1 MGEHPARHYR
11 LGRDESHCARRSL
24 NHPMF
29 LPVNR
34 ILLAALLALAISGQA
49 APSFREDVIPL
60 LTRAGCNMGACHGK
74 LAGQN
79 GFRLSL
85 RGFAPDEDYEHLARE
100 SRGRRLNFALPDA
113 SLLLTKALAI
123 EPHEGGSRFAPG
135 SPGHQLLRDWILAG
149 APGPS
154 TNEARVMKLTLSAST
169 RPLKPG
175 DSLPITARATY
186 TDGRERDVTWLAQFF
201 SNDEST
207 VKVTPEGMATALR
220 AGEASVRVHFQGLV
234 EVVSFTMP
242 YNNKVNA
249 ADFTARNNAIDDSVF
264 KKLQALRLPPAPVAD
279 DMTYCRRVHLDL
291 TGALPTAEVAAAFAK
306 DTSPDKRAKLADQL
320 IGSPRFVDYWTLQLA
335 DLLQNRKERDH
346 DVRGTKGVRALQ
358 SWLRAQVAANRPWDA
373 LARAVLTAN
382 GSAGETP
389 AVGYFIYNVGEKR
402 QPEQSDLPDSVAQ
415 AFLGTRIG
423 CARCHNH
430 PLERY
435 TQDDFYHF
443 AAFFAR
449 VSLDRKEPMDGFTA
463 LQVGTESE
471 RQLAKQLT
479 QAGEKVVKAKEA
491 AAASGLEPKEA
502 EKRAKEV
509 VATEKRVTEL
519 AQQIKAARA
528 KPPSLQQ
535 PRTRQMMVAQPLDR
549 RSLVMSEGADPREA
563 FTDWLTAPENPFFA
577 GAMVNRMWRHFMGV
591 GLVEPVD
598 DLRDSN
604 PASNPELMALLKR
617 EFANGYDLQKL
628 MRLIVTSRTY
638 QLAADTTR
646 ANADDRRFYS
656 HFYAR
661 RLPAEVLLDAVGDV
675 TGVPETFPGYPV
687 GLRAVQLPDPTVNSY
702 FLTLFGRSDRVTA
715 CACERSGDVTLPQLL
730 HLNNGEDLVKKIKSP
745 DARLAK
751 WLKEFPEDAGLTEQ
765 LYLTALGRKP
775 TAAEREAILRQQSAA
790 DPREAFFADLFWAL
804 MNTKEFAFN
813 H

>member
-1 MGEHPARHYR
+1 MFRPAQ
-11 LGRDESHCARRSL
+11 LL
-24 NHPMF
+24 
-29 LPVNR
+29 
-34 ILLAALLALAISGQA
+34 ILLAFTLSASA

-85 RGFAPDEDYEHLARE
+85 RGFAPEEDYEHLARE
-100 SRGRRLNFALPDA
+100 SRGRRLNFAQPDA
-113 SLLLTKALAI
+113 SLLLTKALAA
-123 EPHEGGSRFAPG
+123 EPHEGGARFAPG
-135 SPGHQLLRDWILAG
+135 SREHTLLRDWILAG
-149 APGPS
+149 APGPT
-154 TNEARVMKLTLSAST
+154 TNEARVAKLTLSAVT

-175 DSLPITARATY
+175 DQVPVTARATY

-201 SNDEST
+201 ANDEST
-207 VKVTPEGMATALR
+207 VKVTPAGVATALR
-220 AGEASVRVHFQGLV
+220 AGEASVRVHFQGFV

-242 YNNKVNA
+242 YDNKVRP
-249 ADFTARNNAIDDSVF
+249 ADFTARQNAIDDAVF
-264 KKLQALRLPPAPVAD
+264 KKLQALRLPPAPPCD
-279 DMTYCRRVHLDL
+279 DATFARRLHLDL
-291 TGALPTAEVAAAFAK
+291 TGTLPTAELAATFAK
-306 DTSPDKRAKLADQL
+306 DTAPDKRARLADEL
-320 IGSPRFVDYWTLQLA
+320 LGSPRFVDYWTLQLA
-335 DLLQNRKERDH
+335 DLFQNRKERDH
-346 DVRGTKGVRALQ
+346 DVRGAKGVRSFHA
-358 SWLRAQVAANRPWDA
+358 WLRAQVAANRPWDA
-373 LARAVLTAN
+373 LARDVLTAR
-382 GSAGETP
+382 GSASETP
-389 AVGYFIYNVGEKR
+389 AVGYFIYNLGEKR

-449 VSLDRKEPMDGFTA
+449 VSLDRKEPLDGFTA
-463 LQVGTESE
+463 LQLGTQTEL
-471 RQLAKQLT
+471 QLDKQLQ
-479 QAGEKVVKAKEA
+479 QAEEKVAKAKEA
-491 AAASGLEPKEA
+491 AAALGLEAKEA

-509 VATEKRVTEL
+509 TSSEKRVVEL
-519 AQQIKAARA
+519 AQQIKSTRA
-528 KPPSLQQ
+528 KPPSVQQ

-549 RSLVMSEGADPREA
+549 RALVMAEGADPREA
-563 FTDWLTAPENPFFA
+563 FTDWMTAPENPYFA
-577 GAMVNRMWRHFMGV
+577 GAMVNRIWRHFMGV

-604 PASNPELMALLKR
+604 PPSNPELWALLKR
-617 EFANGYDLQKL
+617 EFAAGHDLRKL
-628 MRLIVTSRTY
+628 MRFIVTSRTY

-646 ANADDRRFYS
+646 ANAADQRFHS

-687 GLRAVQLPDPTVNSY
+687 GLRAVQLPDSTVNSY
-702 FLTLFGRSDRVTA
+702 FLTLFGRSDRVSA

-730 HLNNGEDLVKKIKSP
+730 HLNTGEDLFKKIKAP
-745 DARLAK
+745 DARLTVL
-751 WLKEFPEDAGLTEQ
+751 LKQFPDDAQLTEQ
-765 LYLTALGRKP
+765 LYLTTLGRKP
-775 TAAEREAILRQQSAA
+775 TPAEREAVIRQRSAA
-790 DPREAFFADLFWAL
+790 DPREAFFADLLWAL
-804 MNTKEFAFN
+804 LNTKEFAFN

>member
-1 MGEHPARHYR
+1 MFR
-11 LGRDESHCARRSL
+11 LTHL
-24 NHPMF
+24 
-29 LPVNR
+29 LL
-34 ILLAALLALAISGQA
+34 LLAFALSASA

-100 SRGRRLNFALPDA
+100 SRGRRLNFAQPDA
-113 SLLLTKALAI
+113 SLLLTKALAA
-123 EPHEGGSRFAPG
+123 EPHEGGARFAPG
-135 SPGHQLLRDWILAG
+135 SREHALLRDWIVAG
-149 APGPS
+149 APGPT
-154 TNEARVMKLTLSAST
+154 TNEARVAKLTLSAVT

-175 DSLPITARATY
+175 DQVPVTARATY

-201 SNDEST
+201 ANDEST
-207 VKVTPEGMATALR
+207 VKVTPTGVATALR
-220 AGEASVRVHFQGLV
+220 AGEASVRVHFQGFV

-242 YNNKVNA
+242 YANQVRP
-249 ADFTARNNAIDDSVF
+249 ADFTARQNAIDDAVF
-264 KKLQALRLPPAPVAD
+264 KKLQALRLPPAPPCD
-279 DMTYCRRVHLDL
+279 DATFARRLHLDL
-291 TGALPTAEVAAAFAK
+291 TGTLPTAEVAAAFAK
-306 DTSPDKRAKLADQL
+306 DTSPAKRAKLADEL
-320 IGSPRFVDYWTLQLA
+320 LGSPRFVDYWTLQLA
-335 DLLQNRKERDH
+335 DLFQNRKERDH
-346 DVRGTKGVRALQ
+346 DVRGAKGVRSFHA
-358 SWLRAQVAANRPWDA
+358 WLRAQVAANRPWDA
-373 LARAVLTAN
+373 LARDVLTAR
-382 GSAGETP
+382 GSASETP
-389 AVGYFIYNVGEKR
+389 AVGYFIYNLGEKR

-449 VSLDRKEPMDGFTA
+449 VSLDRKEPLDGFTA
-463 LQVGTESE
+463 LQLGTQTEL
-471 RQLAKQLT
+471 QLDKQLQ
-479 QAGEKVVKAKEA
+479 QAEEKVAKAKEA
-491 AAASGLEPKEA
+491 AAALGLEAKEA

-509 VATEKRVTEL
+509 TSSEKRVAEL
-519 AQQIKAARA
+519 AQQIKSTRA
-528 KPPSLQQ
+528 KPPSVQQ

-549 RSLVMSEGADPREA
+549 RALVMAEGADPREA
-563 FTDWLTAPENPFFA
+563 FTDWMTAPENPYFA
-577 GAMVNRMWRHFMGV
+577 GAMVNRIWRHFMGV

-604 PASNPELMALLKR
+604 PPSNPELWALLKR
-617 EFANGYDLQKL
+617 EFAAGHDLRKL
-628 MRLIVTSRTY
+628 MRFIVTSRTY

-646 ANADDRRFYS
+646 ANAADQRFHS

-675 TGVPETFPGYPV
+675 TGVPETFPGYPI
-687 GLRAVQLPDPTVNSY
+687 GLRAVQLPDSTVNSY
-702 FLTLFGRSDRVTA
+702 FLTLFGRSDRVSA

-730 HLNNGEDLVKKIKSP
+730 HLNTGEDLFKKIKAP
-745 DARLAK
+745 DARLTVL
-751 WLKEFPEDAGLTEQ
+751 LKQFPDDAQLTEQ
-765 LYLTALGRKP
+765 LYLTTLGRKP
-775 TAAEREAILRQQSAA
+775 TPAEREAVIRQRSAA
-790 DPREAFFADLFWAL
+790 DPREAFFADLLWAL
-804 MNTKEFAFN
+804 LNTKEFAFN

>member
-1 MGEHPARHYR
+1 MFRPAQ
-11 LGRDESHCARRSL
+11 LL
-24 NHPMF
+24 
-29 LPVNR
+29 
-34 ILLAALLALAISGQA
+34 ILLAFTLSASA

-85 RGFAPDEDYEHLARE
+85 RGFAPEEDYEHLARE
-100 SRGRRLNFALPDA
+100 SRGRRLNFAQPDA
-113 SLLLTKALAI
+113 SLLLTKALAA
-123 EPHEGGSRFAPG
+123 EPHEGGARFAPG
-135 SPGHQLLRDWILAG
+135 SREHTLLRDWILAG
-149 APGPS
+149 APGPT
-154 TNEARVMKLTLSAST
+154 TNEARVAKLTLSAVT

-175 DSLPITARATY
+175 DQVPVTARATY

-201 SNDEST
+201 ANDEST
-207 VKVTPEGMATALR
+207 VKVTPAGVATALR
-220 AGEASVRVHFQGLV
+220 AGEASVRVHFQGFV

-242 YNNKVNA
+242 YDNKVRP
-249 ADFTARNNAIDDSVF
+249 ADFTARQNAIDDAVF
-264 KKLQALRLPPAPVAD
+264 KKLQALRLPPAPPCD
-279 DMTYCRRVHLDL
+279 DATFARRLHLDL
-291 TGALPTAEVAAAFAK
+291 TGTLPTAELAAAFAK
-306 DTSPDKRAKLADQL
+306 DTAPDKRARLADEL
-320 IGSPRFVDYWTLQLA
+320 LGSPRFVDYWTLQLA
-335 DLLQNRKERDH
+335 DLFQNRKERDH
-346 DVRGTKGVRALQ
+346 DVRGAKGVRSFHA
-358 SWLRAQVAANRPWDA
+358 WLRAQVAANRPWDA
-373 LARAVLTAN
+373 LARDVLTAR
-382 GSAGETP
+382 GSASETP
-389 AVGYFIYNVGEKR
+389 AVGYFIYNLGEKR

-449 VSLDRKEPMDGFTA
+449 VSLDRKEPLDGFTA
-463 LQVGTESE
+463 LQLGTQTEL
-471 RQLAKQLT
+471 QLDKQLQ
-479 QAGEKVVKAKEA
+479 QAEEKVAKAKEA
-491 AAASGLEPKEA
+491 AAALGLEAKEA

-509 VATEKRVTEL
+509 TSSEKRVVEL
-519 AQQIKAARA
+519 AQQIKSTRA
-528 KPPSLQQ
+528 KPPSVQQ

-549 RSLVMSEGADPREA
+549 RALVMAEGADPREA
-563 FTDWLTAPENPFFA
+563 FTDWMTAPENPYFA
-577 GAMVNRMWRHFMGV
+577 GAMVNRIWRHFMGV

-604 PASNPELMALLKR
+604 PPSNPELWALLKR
-617 EFANGYDLQKL
+617 EFAAGHDLRKL
-628 MRLIVTSRTY
+628 MRFIVTSRTY

-646 ANADDRRFYS
+646 ANAADQRFHS

-687 GLRAVQLPDPTVNSY
+687 GLRAVQLPDSTVNSY
-702 FLTLFGRSDRVTA
+702 FLTLFGRSDRVSA

-730 HLNNGEDLVKKIKSP
+730 HLNTGEDLFKKIKAP
-745 DARLAK
+745 DARLTVL
-751 WLKEFPEDAGLTEQ
+751 LKQFPDDAQLTEQ
-765 LYLTALGRKP
+765 LYLTTLGRKP
-775 TAAEREAILRQQSAA
+775 TPAEREAVIRQRSAA
-790 DPREAFFADLFWAL
+790 DPREAFFADLLWAL
-804 MNTKEFAFN
+804 LNTKEFAFN

>member
-1 MGEHPARHYR
+1 MFRPAQ
-11 LGRDESHCARRSL
+11 LL
-24 NHPMF
+24 
-29 LPVNR
+29 
-34 ILLAALLALAISGQA
+34 ILLAFTLSASA

-85 RGFAPDEDYEHLARE
+85 RGFAPEEDYEHLARE
-100 SRGRRLNFALPDA
+100 SRGRRLNFAQPDA
-113 SLLLTKALAI
+113 SLLLTKALAA
-123 EPHEGGSRFAPG
+123 EPHEGGARFAPG
-135 SPGHQLLRDWILAG
+135 SREHTLLRDWILAG
-149 APGPS
+149 APGPT
-154 TNEARVMKLTLSAST
+154 TNEARVAKLTLSAVT

-175 DSLPITARATY
+175 DQVPVTARATY

-201 SNDEST
+201 ANDEST
-207 VKVTPEGMATALR
+207 VKVTPAGVATALR
-220 AGEASVRVHFQGLV
+220 AGEASVRVHFQGFV

-242 YNNKVNA
+242 YDNKVRP
-249 ADFTARNNAIDDSVF
+249 ADFTARQNAIDDAVF
-264 KKLQALRLPPAPVAD
+264 KKLQALRLPPAPPCD
-279 DMTYCRRVHLDL
+279 DATFARRLHLDL
-291 TGALPTAEVAAAFAK
+291 TGTLPTAELAAAFAK
-306 DTSPDKRAKLADQL
+306 DTAPDKRARLADEL
-320 IGSPRFVDYWTLQLA
+320 LGSPRFVDYWTLQLA
-335 DLLQNRKERDH
+335 DLFQNRKERDH
-346 DVRGTKGVRALQ
+346 DVRGAKGVRSFHA
-358 SWLRAQVAANRPWDA
+358 WLRAQVAANRPWDA
-373 LARAVLTAN
+373 LARDVLTAR
-382 GSAGETP
+382 GSASETP

-449 VSLDRKEPMDGFTA
+449 VSLDRKEPLDGFTA
-463 LQVGTESE
+463 LQLGTQTEL
-471 RQLAKQLT
+471 QLDKQLQ
-479 QAGEKVVKAKEA
+479 QAEEKVAKAKEA
-491 AAASGLEPKEA
+491 AAAPGLEAKEA

-509 VATEKRVTEL
+509 TSSEKRVAEL
-519 AQQIKAARA
+519 AQQIKSTRA
-528 KPPSLQQ
+528 KPPSVQQ

-549 RSLVMSEGADPREA
+549 RALVMAEGADPREA
-563 FTDWLTAPENPFFA
+563 FTDWMTAPENPYFA
-577 GAMVNRMWRHFMGV
+577 GAMVNRIWRHFMGV

-604 PASNPELMALLKR
+604 PPSNPELWALLKR
-617 EFANGYDLQKL
+617 EFAAGHDLRKL
-628 MRLIVTSRTY
+628 MRFIVTSRTY

-646 ANADDRRFYS
+646 ANAADQRFHS

-675 TGVPETFPGYPV
+675 TGVPETFPGYPI
-687 GLRAVQLPDPTVNSY
+687 GLRAVQLPDSTVNSY
-702 FLTLFGRSDRVTA
+702 FLTLFGRSDRVSA

-730 HLNNGEDLVKKIKSP
+730 HLNTGEDLFKKIKAP
-745 DARLAK
+745 DARLTVL
-751 WLKEFPEDAGLTEQ
+751 LKQFPDDAQLTEQ
-765 LYLTALGRKP
+765 LYLTTLGRKP
-775 TAAEREAILRQQSAA
+775 TPAEREAVIRQRSAA
-790 DPREAFFADLFWAL
+790 DPREAFFADLLWAL
-804 MNTKEFAFN
+804 LNTKEFAFN

>member
-1 MGEHPARHYR
+1 MFRPAQ
-11 LGRDESHCARRSL
+11 LL
-24 NHPMF
+24 
-29 LPVNR
+29 
-34 ILLAALLALAISGQA
+34 ILLAFTLSASA

-85 RGFAPDEDYEHLARE
+85 RGFAPEEDYEHLARE
-100 SRGRRLNFALPDA
+100 SRGRRLNFAQPDA
-113 SLLLTKALAI
+113 SLLLTKALAA
-123 EPHEGGSRFAPG
+123 EPHEGGARFAPG
-135 SPGHQLLRDWILAG
+135 SREHTLLRDWILAG
-149 APGPS
+149 APGPT
-154 TNEARVMKLTLSAST
+154 TNEARVAKLTLSAVT

-175 DSLPITARATY
+175 DQVPVTARATY

-201 SNDEST
+201 ANDEST
-207 VKVTPEGMATALR
+207 VKVTPAGVATALR
-220 AGEASVRVHFQGLV
+220 AGEASVRVHFQGFV

-242 YNNKVNA
+242 YDNKVRP
-249 ADFTARNNAIDDSVF
+249 ADFTARQNAIDDAVF
-264 KKLQALRLPPAPVAD
+264 KKLQALRLPPAPPCD
-279 DMTYCRRVHLDL
+279 DATFARRLHLDL
-291 TGALPTAEVAAAFAK
+291 TGTLPTAELAAAFAK
-306 DTSPDKRAKLADQL
+306 DTAPDKRARLADEL
-320 IGSPRFVDYWTLQLA
+320 LGSPRFVDYWTLQLA
-335 DLLQNRKERDH
+335 DLFQNRKERDH
-346 DVRGTKGVRALQ
+346 DVRGAKGVRSFHA
-358 SWLRAQVAANRPWDA
+358 WLRAQVAANRPWDA
-373 LARAVLTAN
+373 LARDVLTAR
-382 GSAGETP
+382 GSASETP
-389 AVGYFIYNVGEKR
+389 AVGYFIYNLGEKR

-449 VSLDRKEPMDGFTA
+449 VSLDRKEPLDGFTA
-463 LQVGTESE
+463 LQLGTQTEL
-471 RQLAKQLT
+471 QLDKQLQ
-479 QAGEKVVKAKEA
+479 QAEEKVAKAKEA
-491 AAASGLEPKEA
+491 AAAPGLEAKEA

-509 VATEKRVTEL
+509 TSSEKRVAEL
-519 AQQIKAARA
+519 AQQIKSTRA
-528 KPPSLQQ
+528 KPPSVQQ

-549 RSLVMSEGADPREA
+549 RALVMAEGADPREA
-563 FTDWLTAPENPFFA
+563 FTDWMTAPENPYFA
-577 GAMVNRMWRHFMGV
+577 GAMVNRIWRHFMGV

-604 PASNPELMALLKR
+604 PPSNPELWALLKR
-617 EFANGYDLQKL
+617 EFAAGHDLRKL
-628 MRLIVTSRTY
+628 MRFIVTSRTY

-646 ANADDRRFYS
+646 ANAADQRFHS

-687 GLRAVQLPDPTVNSY
+687 GLRAVQLPDSTVNSY
-702 FLTLFGRSDRVTA
+702 FLTLFGRSDRVSA

-730 HLNNGEDLVKKIKSP
+730 HLNTGEDLFKKIKAP
-745 DARLAK
+745 DARLTVL
-751 WLKEFPEDAGLTEQ
+751 LKQFPDDAQLTEQ
-765 LYLTALGRKP
+765 LYLTTLGRKP
-775 TAAEREAILRQQSAA
+775 TPAEREAVIRQRSAA
-790 DPREAFFADLFWAL
+790 DPREAFFADLLWAL
-804 MNTKEFAFN
+804 LNTKEFAFN

>member
-1 MGEHPARHYR
+1 MFRPAKP
-11 LGRDESHCARRSL
+11 S
-24 NHPMF
+24 
-29 LPVNR
+29 
-34 ILLAALLALAISGQA
+34 LLAALLTLALSAQA
-49 APSFREDVIPL
+49 ATPSFREDVIPL

-79 GFRLSL
+79 GFKLSL
-85 RGFAPDEDYEHLARE
+85 RGFAPDEDFDHLTRE
-100 SRGRRLNFALPDA
+100 SRGRRVNFTQPDA
-113 SLLLTKALAI
+113 SLILTKALAT
-123 EPHEGGSRFAPG
+123 EPHEGGARFAPG

-149 APGPS
+149 APGPK
-154 TNEARVMKLTLSAST
+154 TNEARVAKLTLSPVT

-175 DSLPITARATY
+175 DKLPLTARATY

-207 VKVTPEGMATALR
+207 VKVTPEGVATALR

-242 YNNKVNA
+242 YDNKVNT
-249 ADFTARNNAIDDSVF
+249 ADYTARNNAIDDAIF
-264 KKLQALRLPPAPVAD
+264 KKLQALRLPPAPLGD
-279 DMTYCRRVHLDL
+279 DATYCRRVHLDL
-291 TGALPTAEVAAAFAK
+291 TGTLPTAEVAAAFAK
-306 DTSPDKRAKLADQL
+306 DTAPDKRAKLADQL

-346 DVRGTKGVRALQ
+346 DVRGAKGVRALQ

-373 LARAVLTAN
+373 LARDVLTAH
-382 GSAGETP
+382 GSAAETP

-449 VSLDRKEPMDGFTA
+449 VSLDRKEPVDGFTA
-463 LQVGTESE
+463 LQLGTQNEL
-471 RQLAKQLT
+471 QLAKQLT
-479 QAGEKVVKAKEA
+479 QAEEKVVKAKEA
-491 AAASGLEPKEA
+491 AAAPNLDLKEA

-509 VATEKRVTEL
+509 VAAEKRVTEL
-519 AQQIKAARA
+519 AQQIKSARA
-528 KPPSLQQ
+528 KPPSVQQ
-535 PRTRQMMVAQPLDR
+535 PRTRQMMAAQPLDR
-549 RSLVMSEGADPREA
+549 RALAMPEGADPREA

-577 GAMVNRMWRHFMGV
+577 SAMVNRVWRHFMGV

-604 PASNPELMALLKR
+604 PPSNPELWALLKR
-617 EFANGYDLQKL
+617 EFASGYDLRKL

-638 QLAADTTR
+638 QLSADTTK
-646 ANADDRRFYS
+646 ANAADQRFHS

-661 RLPAEVLLDAVGDV
+661 RLPAEVLLDAVGDA
-675 TGVPETFPGYPV
+675 TGVPESFPGYPV

-751 WLKEFPEDAGLTEQ
+751 WLKEFPDDVKLTEQ
-765 LYLTALGRKP
+765 LYLTTLGRKP
-775 TAAEREAILRQQSAA
+775 TAAEREAVSRQQSAA

>member
-1 MGEHPARHYR
+1 MFRPAQ
-11 LGRDESHCARRSL
+11 LL
-24 NHPMF
+24 
-29 LPVNR
+29 
-34 ILLAALLALAISGQA
+34 ILLAFTLSASA

-85 RGFAPDEDYEHLARE
+85 RGFAPEEDYEHLARE
-100 SRGRRLNFALPDA
+100 SRGRRLNFAQPDA
-113 SLLLTKALAI
+113 SLLLTKALAA
-123 EPHEGGSRFAPG
+123 EPHEGGARFAPG
-135 SPGHQLLRDWILAG
+135 SREHTLLRDWILAG
-149 APGPS
+149 APGPT
-154 TNEARVMKLTLSAST
+154 TNEARVAKLTLSAVT

-175 DSLPITARATY
+175 DQVPVTARATY

-201 SNDEST
+201 ANDEST
-207 VKVTPEGMATALR
+207 VKVTPAGVATALR
-220 AGEASVRVHFQGLV
+220 AGEASVRVHFQGFV

-242 YNNKVNA
+242 YDNKVRP
-249 ADFTARNNAIDDSVF
+249 ADFTARQNAIDDAVF
-264 KKLQALRLPPAPVAD
+264 KKLQALRLPPAPPCD
-279 DMTYCRRVHLDL
+279 DATFARRLHLDL
-291 TGALPTAEVAAAFAK
+291 TGTLPTAELAAAYAK
-306 DTSPDKRAKLADQL
+306 DPAPDKRARLADEL
-320 IGSPRFVDYWTLQLA
+320 LGSPRFVDYWTLQLA
-335 DLLQNRKERDH
+335 DLFQNRKERDH
-346 DVRGTKGVRALQ
+346 DVRGAKGVRSFHA
-358 SWLRAQVAANRPWDA
+358 WLRVQVAANRPWDA
-373 LARAVLTAN
+373 LARDVLTAR
-382 GSAGETP
+382 GSASETP
-389 AVGYFIYNVGEKR
+389 AVGYFIYNLGEKR

-449 VSLDRKEPMDGFTA
+449 VSLDRKEPLDGFTA
-463 LQVGTESE
+463 LQLGTQTEL
-471 RQLAKQLT
+471 QLDKQLQ
-479 QAGEKVVKAKEA
+479 QAEEKVAKAKEA
-491 AAASGLEPKEA
+491 AAALGLEAKEA

-509 VATEKRVTEL
+509 TSSEKRVVEL
-519 AQQIKAARA
+519 AQQIKSTRA
-528 KPPSLQQ
+528 KPPSVQQ

-549 RSLVMSEGADPREA
+549 RALVMAEGADPREA
-563 FTDWLTAPENPFFA
+563 FTDWMTAPENPYFA
-577 GAMVNRMWRHFMGV
+577 GAMVNRIWRHFMGV

-604 PASNPELMALLKR
+604 PPSNPELWALLKR
-617 EFANGYDLQKL
+617 EFAAGHDLRKL
-628 MRLIVTSRTY
+628 MRFIVTSRTY

-646 ANADDRRFYS
+646 ANAADQRFHS

-687 GLRAVQLPDPTVNSY
+687 GLRAVQLPDSTVNSY
-702 FLTLFGRSDRVTA
+702 FLTLFGRSDRVSA

-730 HLNNGEDLVKKIKSP
+730 HLNTGEDLFKKIKAP
-745 DARLAK
+745 DARLTVL
-751 WLKEFPEDAGLTEQ
+751 LKQFPDDAQLTEQ
-765 LYLTALGRKP
+765 LYLTTLGRKP
-775 TAAEREAILRQQSAA
+775 TPAEREAVIRQRSAA
-790 DPREAFFADLFWAL
+790 DPREAFFADLLWAL
-804 MNTKEFAFN
+804 LNTKEFAFN